1 MITIYVINS
10 LIFEANGHQEC
21 NLVASYIIAKDTNL
35 LISQSLGKSTI
46 FSSEISEIV
55 TTVETDMFPTIS
67 LEALLPVSLIPMY
80 LHIRDK
86 MSCKSDFKISFL
98 ILDKTNIDTHKL

>member
-80 LHIRDK
+80 FHIRDT
-86 MSCKSDFKISFL
+86 MSCESNFKISLL
-98 ILDKTNIDTHKL
+98 ILGKINIQIHNL